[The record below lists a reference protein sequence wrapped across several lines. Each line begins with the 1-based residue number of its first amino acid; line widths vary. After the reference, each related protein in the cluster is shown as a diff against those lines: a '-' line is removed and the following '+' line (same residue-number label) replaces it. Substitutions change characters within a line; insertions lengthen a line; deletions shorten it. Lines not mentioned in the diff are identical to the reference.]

1 MNLLPIGLPIA
12 SITGTIFFAFRLKIA
27 RARRCCAAILLS
39 QVEETRALSIQSLFG
54 YNEHSFVGV
63 SVQSKVWFDEDHNGA
78 VCYNERGRMWIV
90 GGEPLGCEKDIPAI
104 TNAFIRHA
112 RSNRKIV
119 AFLPTTE
126 KFARSITER
135 GTRIAKVGASP
146 YFDLQNWNPRGN
158 SAKKLRLGVNRGRNA
173 GISVEPVLALTAD
186 FRDDV
191 DRLRKEW
198 ANSRRAGVHFGWLFQ
213 IRVFQNWS
221 SKKYFK
227 ATDKEGRLMGV
238 LAASPI
244 PARDGWYLEDVLIAA
259 DAPNG
264 TSDLMV
270 FETLKCLAAEGITL
284 ATLGTVP
291 LSRKGID
298 DISSDRNVILDK
310 ILLFSREHLNSIY
323 NFDGLGTFKSKFV
336 PSWWECEYA
345 VVSKGYFTSPRV
357 AYAVFKL
364 IIPGGIF
371 KILQTLFFDV
381 G

>member
-1 MNLLPIGLPIA
+1 MSFLPIGLPIA
-12 SITGTIFFAFRLKIA
+12 SLAGTILLAFRVKIS
-27 RARRCCAAILLS
+27 RARRRCTGILLS
-39 QVEETRALSIQSLFG
+39 QGDETQALSIQSLFG

-63 SVQSKVWFDEDHNGA
+63 SVQPQVWFDEKRTGA
-78 VCYNERGRMWIV
+78 VSYNESGRLWIV
-90 GGEPLGCEKDIPAI
+90 GGEPVGCDEDMAAI
-104 TNAFIRHA
+104 TNEFVRHA
-112 RSNRKIV
+112 RSKRKVV

-126 KFARSITER
+126 KFARSITEK
-135 GTRIAKVGASP
+135 GTRIAKIGASP
-146 YFDLQNWNPRGN
+146 YFDLKNWNPRGN
-158 SAKKLRLGVNRGRNA
+158 CAKKLRLGVNRGRHA
-173 GISVEPVLALTAD
+173 GISVESVECLTNE

-191 DRLRKEW
+191 DQLRQQW
-198 ANSRRAGVHFGWLFQ
+198 AESRRAGVHFGWLFQ
-213 IRVFQNWS
+213 VSLFQNCGA
-221 SKKYFK
+221 KKYFK
-227 ATDKEGRLMGV
+227 AIDSEGRLMGV

-244 PARDGWYLEDVLIAA
+244 PARDGWYLEDVLVAA

-270 FETLKCLAAEGITL
+270 FETLKSLAAGGATL

-298 DISSDRNVILDK
+298 DISSDRNVLLDK

-357 AYAVFKL
+357 AYAVLKL
-364 IIPGGIF
+364 IIPGGIL
-371 KILQTLFFDV
+371 KVLQTIFFDIS
-381 G
+381 